1 MAVGEL
7 FLSAFLQVLFDRLA
21 SPELLKFARQ
31 EGLRKQLHEWGKT
44 LAVIRKVLDDAEDKQ
59 YTEEIVKRWLDDLRN
74 LAYDLEDI
82 LDEFTTE
89 ALRRQLL
96 MGESQAAT
104 TSKVRNLVPSCCTG
118 LTPSAVNMKIK
129 LRSKIT
135 EITARFNDLVTQ
147 KDQLNLQKSDSL
159 RPNKRREIPPTT
171 SVVTEDLIYGREEVT
186 KAVVQLLVSEEHSG
200 SLIKVNVIPIH
211 GMGGIGKT
219 ALAQLVYND
228 KKVHSFFDLK
238 GWACVSEDFDVTRVT
253 KSVLQSLTLESENY
267 DGKDLNWLQ
276 IKLKEKLLGKRFLVV
291 LDDVWNENYNDWILL
306 RTPFEAGAPGS
317 SIVITTRNQA
327 VSKLM
332 GTIEIKPFHLE
343 LLSYEACLSIFSQ
356 HALDARDFNSH
367 PNLKSIVEEIVKRC
381 KGLPLAV
388 KTVGGLLRSTQ
399 EHEEWENVLKSK
411 IWDIP
416 EERSGIAP
424 ALMLSYHNLPSHLK
438 RCFAYCSILPKDYE
452 FEEKEVVLLWMAEG
466 LIQPLQEDK
475 KLEDLGTEYFR
486 NLWSRSFFQQSCIN
500 KSRFI
505 MHDLINDL
513 AQSVAGDTCFRI
525 EDRSIGNGKQGNISI
540 EARHSSYLGSRYDST
555 KKFEVFTKLTSLR
568 TFLPFMLPNGWNCYL
583 AHYVPFVL
591 VPALRCLR
599 VLSFKGYCI
608 FQLSDSIGELKHL
621 RYLDV
626 SKTKIRRLPE
636 SISTLYNLQT
646 LLLENCSC
654 LKKLP
659 SMFENL
665 VNLRHLNIEGAN
677 SLEGMPLQ
685 IGKLTRLQTLSN
697 FVLGKSNC
705 SRVKELGPL
714 VDLGGTLRISRLEN
728 EIEPKDAKDAKL
740 IEKPKVRGLWLQ
752 WNNNVDEARD
762 RTSELEI
769 LNGLQP
775 HEGLKELVISYY
787 GGKKFPIWL
796 SRPSFSHMVSLTIKN
811 CKKCTS
817 LPSLGKLPKL
827 KFLTIKGMA
836 SVKNVGQEF
845 CGHGSTECFSSL
857 MTLSFMNM
865 KEWENWCPCEMF
877 PVLREL
883 SLSSCPKL
891 LGKLPK
897 SLPLLNR
904 VQINDC
910 GLLVVSVSSFPDQ
923 CKIVV
928 DQSDGVLCGSNL
940 VTFKSIISDSVHTIS
955 ELTCRIEGFDVEGLE
970 TLGIE
975 RWEEVKHLWSND
987 VGSLPHLPFLRI
999 LCIGNCDKLAS
1010 LVAEEGL
1017 QLGMP
1022 STLETI
1028 WIGHCKALESLPK
1041 AMMYNNTCLAYIH
1054 IFECDSLTHFA
1065 RGQLPPTLK
1074 RLEIWYCKNMRKLVE
1089 QEDDD
1094 TINACSTIP
1103 SLLEILTIDTCPSLE
1118 SLISSGELLVAL
1130 RELRIVNCPKL
1141 ESVAKNFHQN
1151 SYLESI
1157 IISEC
1162 ENLKFLNG
1170 FDLLPSSNLRKLH
1183 IFSCEKI
1190 LALPNGIYNLTS
1202 LQSLQIKNCPNI
1214 LSFPV
1219 EGLPANLTI
1228 LRISNLK
1235 ITEALLDW
1243 GLNNL
1248 TFLNELEISDCQHLV
1263 SFSKMTLPH
1272 SLTDLTISN
1281 CSNLECLSFEGL
1293 RELASL
1299 KTLSISNC
1307 EKWASFPEN
1316 GLPSSLLDLH
1326 ISNCQKLRSFPNN
1339 GLPPSL
1345 LELHISNCQKLR
1357 SFPKN
1362 GLPPSL
1368 QKLRIHKCLL
1378 LEERCKKD
1386 QGGDWHRIADI
1397 PYVEIND
1404 KYIYDT
1410 ETEE

>member
-7 FLSAFLQVLFDRLA
+7 FLSAFLQVLFHRLA

-31 EGLRKQLHEWGKT
+31 EGLCKQLDEWGKT
-44 LAVIRKVLDDAEDKQ
+44 LAVIQKVLDDAEDKQ
-59 YTEEIVKRWLDDLRN
+59 YTEDIVKRWLDDLRN

-82 LDEFTTE
+82 LDDFTTE

-118 LTPSAVNMKIK
+118 LTPSAVKIKIK

-135 EITARFNDLVTQ
+135 EITARFSDLVTQ

-200 SLIKVNVIPIH
+200 SLIKVNVIPIL

-219 ALAQLVYND
+219 TLAQLVYND

-276 IKLKEKLLGKRFLVV
+276 IKLKEKLLGKKFLVV

-306 RTPFEAGAPGS
+306 RAPLEAGAPGS

-343 LLSYEACLSIFSQ
+343 LLPDEACLSIFSQ

-367 PNLKSIVEEIVKRC
+367 PNLKGIGEEIVKRC

-399 EHEEWENVLKSK
+399 EHEEWENVLTSK

-416 EERSGIAP
+416 KERSGIAP

-486 NLWSRSFFQQSCIN
+486 NLWSRSFFQQSRIS

-540 EARHSSYLGSRYDST
+540 VARHSSYLGSQYDGP
-555 KKFEVFTKLTSLR
+555 KKFEVFTELTSLR
-568 TFLPFMLPNGWNCYL
+568 TFLPFMLRNGWDCYL
-583 AHYVPFVL
+583 TYYVPLVL
-591 VPALRCLR
+591 VPTLRFLR

-659 SMFENL
+659 SMFGNL

-705 SRVKELGPL
+705 SGVKELGPL
-714 VDLGGTLRISRLEN
+714 VDLGGTLRISLQ
-728 EIEPKDAKDAKL
+728 
-740 IEKPKVRGLWLQ
+740 EK
-752 WNNNVDEARD
+752 
-762 RTSELEI
+762 
-769 LNGLQP
+769 
-775 HEGLKELVISYY
+775 
-787 GGKKFPIWL
+787 
-796 SRPSFSHMVSLTIKN
+796 
-811 CKKCTS
+811 
-817 LPSLGKLPKL
+817 
-827 KFLTIKGMA
+827 
-836 SVKNVGQEF
+836 
-845 CGHGSTECFSSL
+845 
-857 MTLSFMNM
+857 
-865 KEWENWCPCEMF
+865 
-877 PVLREL
+877 
-883 SLSSCPKL
+883 
-891 LGKLPK
+891 
-897 SLPLLNR
+897 
-904 VQINDC
+904 
-910 GLLVVSVSSFPDQ
+910 
-923 CKIVV
+923 
-928 DQSDGVLCGSNL
+928 
-940 VTFKSIISDSVHTIS
+940 
-955 ELTCRIEGFDVEGLE
+955 
-970 TLGIE
+970 
-975 RWEEVKHLWSND
+975 
-987 VGSLPHLPFLRI
+987 
-999 LCIGNCDKLAS
+999 
-1010 LVAEEGL
+1010 
-1017 QLGMP
+1017 
-1022 STLETI
+1022 
-1028 WIGHCKALESLPK
+1028 
-1041 AMMYNNTCLAYIH
+1041 
-1054 IFECDSLTHFA
+1054 
-1065 RGQLPPTLK
+1065 
-1074 RLEIWYCKNMRKLVE
+1074 
-1089 QEDDD
+1089 
-1094 TINACSTIP
+1094 
-1103 SLLEILTIDTCPSLE
+1103 
-1118 SLISSGELLVAL
+1118 
-1130 RELRIVNCPKL
+1130 
-1141 ESVAKNFHQN
+1141 
-1151 SYLESI
+1151 
-1157 IISEC
+1157 
-1162 ENLKFLNG
+1162 
-1170 FDLLPSSNLRKLH
+1170 
-1183 IFSCEKI
+1183 
-1190 LALPNGIYNLTS
+1190 
-1202 LQSLQIKNCPNI
+1202 
-1214 LSFPV
+1214 
-1219 EGLPANLTI
+1219 
-1228 LRISNLK
+1228 
-1235 ITEALLDW
+1235 
-1243 GLNNL
+1243 
-1248 TFLNELEISDCQHLV
+1248 
-1263 SFSKMTLPH
+1263 
-1272 SLTDLTISN
+1272 
-1281 CSNLECLSFEGL
+1281 
-1293 RELASL
+1293 
-1299 KTLSISNC
+1299 
-1307 EKWASFPEN
+1307 
-1316 GLPSSLLDLH
+1316 
-1326 ISNCQKLRSFPNN
+1326 
-1339 GLPPSL
+1339 
-1345 LELHISNCQKLR
+1345 
-1357 SFPKN
+1357 
-1362 GLPPSL
+1362 
-1368 QKLRIHKCLL
+1368 
-1378 LEERCKKD
+1378 
-1386 QGGDWHRIADI
+1386 
-1397 PYVEIND
+1397 
-1404 KYIYDT
+1404 
-1410 ETEE
+1410 